1 MREMY
6 DKQGNSSLVP
16 DNEVQSRLK
25 SGWVFFKKPD
35 VAVCDK
41 CSEEPCECETDTV
54 KNTKIKT
61 KRPKATMRITK
72 AEAEV
77 IKPFN
82 EEDN

>member
-1 MREMY
+1 MLREMY
-6 DKQGNSSLVP
+6 DINGNSHLVP
-16 DNEVQSRLK
+16 ANQVQDKLK
-25 SGWVFFKKPD
+25 SGWVFFKKP
-35 VAVCDK
+35 ASLTK
-41 CSEEPCECETDTV
+41 FEE
-54 KNTKIKT
+54 KKKSTKKTTT

>member
-35 VAVCDK
+35 VAVSK
-41 CSEEPCECETDTV
+41 TGTV